1 MGKQFFPPKSWI
13 LKWKSQYK
21 VWDAFLL
28 VIGQAS
34 EVPQTT
40 QVTVV
45 SFVIFMF
52 VPKDE
57 WCSQSIGDSVEAR
70 NWPKH

>member
-1 MGKQFFPPKSWI
+1 MGEQFFPPKSWV

-40 QVTVV
+40 QVIVCNIYVCTQGRVML
-45 SFVIFMF
+45 SAQRRQ
-52 VPKDE
+52 
-57 WCSQSIGDSVEAR
+57 CRGS
-70 NWPKH
+70 

>member
-1 MGKQFFPPKSWI
+1 MGKQFFSQKFWV
-13 LKWKSQYK
+13 LQWKSQYK

-40 QVTVV
+40 QVI
-45 SFVIFMF
+45 VI
-52 VPKDE
+52 
-57 WCSQSIGDSVEAR
+57 IL
-70 NWPKH
+70 